1 MIIETK
7 MKFKELPN
15 YIRFAYPNKSKGG
28 YCYKFGIVKDCSNP
42 YAFTEEKQMQ
52 GHFGI
57 ALKISLVGERCIFV
71 RDDGTVWKVY
81 LDNFVT
87 VEKII
92 IEREV

>member
-15 YIRFAYPNKSKGG
+15 YIRLGYPNKSMHGC
-28 YCYKFGIVKDCSNP
+28 CYKFGNVKDSPNP

-57 ALKISLVGERCIFV
+57 ALKISLTGGKSLFV
-71 RDDGTVWKVY
+71 RDDGTVWSVY

-92 IEREV
+92 IESEV

>member
-7 MKFKELPN
+7 MKFKELPY
-15 YIRFAYPNKSKGG
+15 YIRLAYPNKSMDGC
-28 YCYKFGIVKDCSNP
+28 CYKFGNVKDCSNP
-42 YAFTEEKQMQ
+42 YAFIEEKQMQ

-57 ALKISLVGERCIFV
+57 ALKISLVGNSSTFV
-71 RDDGTVWKVY
+71 RDDGTVWIIY

-92 IEREV
+92 IESEE